1 MTPKYIDAKVR
12 PLANNTGLE
21 KASLQGAARVYVTKD
36 AFLALTSSSLDSRV
50 CLVEKLA
57 APPSSAAGAGAGA
70 DEGSAPPL
78 PPKREALL
86 CAHPQGMSANVV
98 QMTRAFLDASGF
110 KVGDQVRIVLAEN
123 PAAADAEEVI
133 VEDASTD
140 EDKLSAEARQSP
152 SWKLSWEFS
161 LGVSMSRA
169 EQVFPGMVFEG
180 VNVNKFRRNFKVV
193 SVNSQT
199 TNLARFRLASSAVRI
214 VQPGESL
221 VTDITPAAPGGDLI
235 VTGVPGL
242 TSQVSTLNKF
252 LRGFTRPFWVRDERE
267 SCGIVIHGGRGT
279 GKTFILRRVEETN
292 WGRAYWI
299 KPSDKLST
307 LRETF
312 KQAYASQPSV
322 IFIDGLDKI
331 TAKDRTNRESV
342 IDTLGEEL
350 DALSVH
356 AHSSG
361 ALPQVVVIA
370 TCQDWMNDVPEPLQK
385 RSRFRKNIALPI
397 PRASERL
404 EILNFL
410 DPPLRPE
417 DKERCLLSIS
427 QKTHAYNGDD
437 LANLVLNAKE
447 ILGTRLDEEH
457 AQSNHHDESDDR
469 VATGADGADRKQKQH
484 QNYLTPDDMEAALR
498 VTRPTA
504 MHDINLKP
512 PTIHWKDVGGQESLK
527 RVLRR
532 MIKNTKNSNPASARV
547 LRHPPKGLLLYGP
560 PGCSKTL
567 SAQAMATESGFNFF
581 AVKGA
586 ELLNM
591 YVGESERAVRTL
603 FERARAASPSIIFF
617 DEIDSIGGQRAGGA
631 GGGSASA
638 SRSTGAVNML
648 TTLLTEMDGFES
660 LTGVLVL
667 AATNRP
673 EAIDPALLR
682 PGRFDQVLYVG
693 APDRAAREAVFA
705 VHLRGLALAR
715 DVDVPELARLAD
727 GYSGA
732 EIKAICNE
740 AGLAVLDR
748 FDDEEDQEQQQ
759 PDGDATPAKLE
770 IGMADLVAAIDRT
783 PRNITAEM
791 VDGYED
797 WRRQFKRLI

>member
-1 MTPKYIDAKVR
+1 
-12 PLANNTGLE
+12 
-21 KASLQGAARVYVTKD
+21 
-36 AFLALTSSSLDSRV
+36 
-50 CLVEKLA
+50 
-57 APPSSAAGAGAGA
+57 
-70 DEGSAPPL
+70 
-78 PPKREALL
+78 
-86 CAHPQGMSANVV
+86 
-98 QMTRAFLDASGF
+98 
-110 KVGDQVRIVLAEN
+110 
-123 PAAADAEEVI
+123 
-133 VEDASTD
+133 
-140 EDKLSAEARQSP
+140 
-152 SWKLSWEFS
+152 
-161 LGVSMSRA
+161 
-169 EQVFPGMVFEG
+169 
-180 VNVNKFRRNFKVV
+180 
-193 SVNSQT
+193 
-199 TNLARFRLASSAVRI
+199 
-214 VQPGESL
+214 
-221 VTDITPAAPGGDLI
+221 
-235 VTGVPGL
+235 
-242 TSQVSTLNKF
+242 
-252 LRGFTRPFWVRDERE
+252 
-267 SCGIVIHGGRGT
+267 
-279 GKTFILRRVEETN
+279 
-292 WGRAYWI
+292 
-299 KPSDKLST
+299 
-307 LRETF
+307 
-312 KQAYASQPSV
+312 
-322 IFIDGLDKI
+322 
-331 TAKDRTNRESV
+331 
-342 IDTLGEEL
+342 
-350 DALSVH
+350 
-356 AHSSG
+356 
-361 ALPQVVVIA
+361 
-370 TCQDWMNDVPEPLQK
+370 
-385 RSRFRKNIALPI
+385 
-397 PRASERL
+397 
-404 EILNFL
+404 
-410 DPPLRPE
+410 
-417 DKERCLLSIS
+417 
-427 QKTHAYNGDD
+427 
-437 LANLVLNAKE
+437 
-447 ILGTRLDEEH
+447 
-457 AQSNHHDESDDR
+457 
-469 VATGADGADRKQKQH
+469 
-484 QNYLTPDDMEAALR
+484 
-498 VTRPTA
+498 
-504 MHDINLKP
+504 
-512 PTIHWKDVGGQESLK
+512 
-527 RVLRR
+527 

-705 VHLRGLALAR
+705 VHLRGLALAA